1 MCYIERRQDRTLDHD
16 ITHQELSMSRSPSP
30 RFWRVARGLAA
41 GSLLLALTL
50 LGPLVATAQIDI
62 GDTLTIIQRP
72 LQNLPALVT
81 PGSTLPI
88 DCAADPATTGWAAT
102 LRHGS
107 VTVPLVV
114 TGASYDASTLW
125 WRLTA
130 TVPSVPLYEL
140 YDLEVSA
147 NGGLL
152 DTTRHAV
159 RVMQDFQDTW
169 YFVHIT
175 DTHLPTTLYYYENGA
190 DTDSTS
196 MEDLRAVIE
205 DINLINPEFVLL
217 TGDLI
222 HEGELEDYLG
232 KRYFTRAQHLLSEL
246 TVPFYLVA
254 GNHDIGGWDSTPPPD
269 GTARFNWWK
278 FFGWP
283 RLDDPPP
290 GAPWRTQN
298 YSFDYGPIHFTGL
311 EAYINYDDYLYW
323 YYGSDSF
330 TAAQLQWLDDDL
342 AAAGGSTKV
351 LFYHYDFSS
360 QVDLDALG
368 ASMAL
373 WGHIHSDNGS
383 LSQPPYNLATNN
395 VCDGDRAF
403 RLIRV
408 SGSNLSP
415 RPTLAAGATGSV
427 LRVTYAPAND
437 GTNET
442 VTAQVINGHSERF
455 QNGLLRVLMPHAA
468 AYRVTGGTLE
478 QVDASGPATVCYVDV
493 DVPAVSSRTVTVEVD
508 LTDVPLGRPVPASV
522 QLAPARPNPFNP
534 LTELRY
540 GLARTAA
547 VRLAIFDLQGREVAV
562 LVQGTRDEG
571 AHTVRWDGRDDRGQ
585 DAPSGIYLARLEALG
600 QVRVQ
605 KLVLAR

>member
-1 MCYIERRQDRTLDHD
+1 
-16 ITHQELSMSRSPSP
+16 MSRSPSP
-30 RFWRVARGLAA
+30 RSAFVARGLAA
-41 GSLLLALTL
+41 GGLLLALLL
-50 LGPLVATAQIDI
+50 LGPLAATAQIAI

-81 PGSTLPI
+81 PGGTLPI
-88 DCAADPATTGWAAT
+88 DCAADPATTGWTAT

-107 VTVPLVV
+107 VTVPLAV
-114 TGASYDASTLW
+114 TDATYDAGTLW
-125 WRLTA
+125 WHLAA
-130 TVPSVPLYEL
+130 TVPGVPLYEL
-140 YDLEVSA
+140 YDLEVA
-147 NGGLL
+147 ADGGIL

-159 RVMQDFQDTW
+159 RVLPDFRDSW

-246 TVPFYLVA
+246 TVPFFLVS

-311 EAYINYDDYLYW
+311 EAYNNYDNYLSW

-342 AAAGGSTKV
+342 AATSAPTKV
-351 LFYHYDFSS
+351 LFYHCDFSY
-360 QVDLDALG
+360 QIDLDALG
-368 ASMAL
+368 VDMAL
-373 WGHIHSDNGS
+373 WGHIHSDSGS
-383 LSQPPYNLATNN
+383 LSHQPYDLATNN

-408 SGSNLSP
+408 SGSTLTP

-427 LRVTYAPAND
+427 LRVTYTPAND

-442 VTAQVINGHSERF
+442 VTAQVVNGHAERF
-455 QNGLLRVLMPHAA
+455 QDGLLRVLMPHAA
-468 AYRVTGGTLE
+468 GYRVTGGTLE
-478 QVDASGPATVCYVDV
+478 QVDASGSATVCYVGV
-493 DVPAVSSRTVTVEVD
+493 DVPAASSRTVTVEVD
-508 LTDVPLGRPVPASV
+508 LTDVPPGNPVPAGV

-540 GLARTAA
+540 ELARSAA

-585 DAPSGIYLARLEALG
+585 DVPSGIYLARLEALG